1 MNINKMEWKGGMF
14 LTSFHENGRNRGG
27 KGEWEEEEIK
37 RQNEDDI
44 EKVVFGL

>member
-14 LTSFHENGRNRGG
+14 LTSFHGNGRNGG
-27 KGEWEEEEIK
+27 AKGEEEEIK